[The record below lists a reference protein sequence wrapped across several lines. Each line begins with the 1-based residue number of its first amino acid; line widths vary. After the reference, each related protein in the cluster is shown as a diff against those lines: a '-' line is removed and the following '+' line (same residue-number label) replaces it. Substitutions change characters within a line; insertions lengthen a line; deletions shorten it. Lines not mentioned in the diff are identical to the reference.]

1 MTSTILDFDLLAIVA
16 LLPIAAMM
24 VVTQRNPYHALVVR
38 GILGAIS
45 ALVYA
50 LLGAADVALTEA
62 LVGTMLAVTLYM
74 VAVRSSLVLQF
85 GVLAESSDIAESVAS
100 PQSPLT
106 PTHPATD
113 ATGTSELA
121 ELLGLPPLSPSPD
134 APDASQSPTPRLTST
149 PDLTPESTPA
159 STPESMALDAL
170 LTDLRLF
177 CRQHFL
183 RLDLKTYGDRE
194 ALYTALEN
202 QEVHAIGLQSASS
215 AVTAPSAAIAQASDP
230 VPTTYTV
237 TVRVPRLYDLMQ
249 TELNPAI
256 VTLQPT
262 FPVEVP
268 AHKASTPNPS
278 TP

>member
-74 VAVRSSLVLQF
+74 VAVRSSLVLQL
-85 GVLAESSDIAESVAS
+85 GVLVEPSIEPSVERSDVAERVQSTQFPSS
-100 PQSPLT
+100 T
-106 PTHPATD
+106 PS
-113 ATGTSELA
+113 SELS
-121 ELLGLPPLSPSPD
+121 ELLGLPNRTESSEFAKPSAPSELHAPL
-134 APDASQSPTPRLTST
+134 
-149 PDLTPESTPA
+149 E
-159 STPESMALDAL
+159 AL
-170 LTDLRLF
+170 LTEVRRF

-183 RLDLKTYGDRE
+183 RLELVTYNDRD
-194 ALYTALEN
+194 ALYTALEHR
-202 QEVHAIGLQSASS
+202 EVHAIG
-215 AVTAPSAAIAQASDP
+215 TPY
-230 VPTTYTV
+230 PTDSTSHSTTNSTSHSTSHSTGGTPPYIV
-237 TVRVPRLYDLMQ
+237 TVRVQRLYDLMQ

-256 VTLQPT
+256 VALHLALSVEASAHNTQP
-262 FPVEVP
+262 P
-268 AHKASTPNPS
+268 KLSTP
-278 TP
+278 

>member
-149 PDLTPESTPA
+149 PDLTPA

-262 FPVEVP
+262 FPVEVL